1 MKFKGP
7 FRKDRQTEDH
17 IFSLQRLCSI
27 RKFKNCKTY
36 LAFLDLSK
44 ALDRV
49 WCDGLFYLLWK
60 SGIQC
65 KCWKLLRSLYSHFSN
80 KVLLGDF
87 ESEFSD
93 QDCGQAGVCPISI
106 HDFCSDERFSRC
118 AKNRNMGV
126 ELASQN

>member
-60 SGIQC
+60 SGIQG
-65 KCWKLLRSLYSHFSN
+65 KYGKLLRSLYRHVSN
-80 KVLLGDF
+80 KILFGYF
-87 ESEFSD
+87 GSEFFY
-93 QDCGQAGVCPISI
+93 QDCGLMQKYVLNPTLVFVLMNYLV
-106 HDFCSDERFSRC
+106 DMLK
-118 AKNRNMGV
+118 KNP
-126 ELASQN
+126 EI